1 MTRININ
8 NFQRAQTRTLTPF
21 LNKISLNFFAEQYSL
36 KFQRA
41 YQLIQKKTLDEQKA
55 RLKAQNILMKAQQD
69 ALRLK
74 STH

>member
-1 MTRININ
+1 M
-8 NFQRAQTRTLTPF
+8 TPF

-55 RLKAQNILMKAQQD
+55 RLKAQNILIKAQQD
-69 ALRLK
+69 ALEAEINSLSATLQSY
-74 STH
+74 STPS